1 MHQRAELAGQFPQL
15 AKLLKLL
22 FLQATRQLQPGRRIV
37 RMTSRIIH
45 TLLRVNALYC
55 LKQ

>member
-45 TLLRVNALYC
+45 TPSSGLTLYTA
-55 LKQ
+55 